1 MTPTIP
7 SPIVD
12 VAVAPDPS
20 PKINT
25 LGAIVYPNPG
35 LITSIDCTDFVAGFA
50 LSVQTTIPPIK
61 VAEPIP
67 VTPPPGAEDIATL
80 GEFMYPLPRFVT
92 VKNLIPPFTRVVI
105 ALAVT
110 PVPTIFNFCIIP
122 TCAESCS
129 PPLPPILSSIISIPV
144 SITPS
149 SYLNSSHFKV

>member
-1 MTPTIP
+1 M
-7 SPIVD
+7 
-12 VAVAPDPS
+12 
-20 PKINT
+20 
-25 LGAIVYPNPG
+25 
-35 LITSIDCTDFVAGFA
+35 TSIDCTDFVAGFA

-61 VAEPIP
+61 VADPIP
-67 VTPPPGAEDIATL
+67 VTPPKGADDIATL
-80 GEFMYPLPRFVT
+80 GELIYPLPRFVT

-144 SITPS
+144 SITSS
-149 SYLNSSHFKV
+149 SYLNSSHFKVYT